1 MDIKF
6 NTKIQEN
13 DYLAVDDID
22 RLRIK
27 NVYIPYINVNNFLVD
42 IFKNIEYYHFNTELL
57 KRIDEFRVNE
67 EYFVHVEKG
76 KIKIVV
82 FKKDGFKFFNSFEIE
97 NSSDI
102 VYYILLTLKEQ
113 KLEIEKTII
122 NYIIDYNYDELNDI
136 SNNFFNNH
144 KILNKKYKADF
155 LHC

>member
-1 MDIKF
+1 M
-6 NTKIQEN
+6 
-13 DYLAVDDID
+13 YP
-22 RLRIK
+22 
-27 NVYIPYINVNNFLVD
+27 PYGPGILNS
-42 IFKNIEYYHFNTELL
+42 
-57 KRIDEFRVNE
+57 
-67 EYFVHVEKG
+67 
-76 KIKIVV
+76 V

-136 SNNFFNNH
+136 SNNFFDNH
-144 KILNKKYKADF
+144 KILNKKSETDF

>member
-1 MDIKF
+1 MDK
-6 NTKIQEN
+6 
-13 DYLAVDDID
+13 
-22 RLRIK
+22 
-27 NVYIPYINVNNFLVD
+27 
-42 IFKNIEYYHFNTELL
+42 FKNIEYYHFNTELL

-67 EYFVHVEKG
+67 EYFVHIEKG

-97 NSSDI
+97 NTSDI

-113 KLEIEKTII
+113 KLDIEKTII

-136 SNNFFNNH
+136 SNNFFDNY
-144 KILNKKYKADF
+144 KILNKKFKADF